1 MGIAG
6 GWYDVSCCIGRKTY
20 SRRNFIPGD
29 AFLAMQH
36 KVGYQI
42 AKRDVKE
49 AVYLALPGWF
59 MELALLLQN
68 NNVQVSIEKSK
79 NSAPPVLRYEI
90 ECLEERLKKR
100 RKN

>member
-1 MGIAG
+1 MMLAAVLAGKLILAGILFP
-6 GWYDVSCCIGRKTY
+6 VTL
-20 SRRNFIPGD
+20 
-29 AFLAMQH
+29 FLAMQH

-90 ECLEERLKKR
+90 ECLEERLKKTPE
-100 RKN
+100 KLAVSPF

>member
-1 MGIAG
+1 M
-6 GWYDVSCCIGRKTY
+6 
-20 SRRNFIPGD
+20 
-29 AFLAMQH
+29 
-36 KVGYQI
+36 
-42 AKRDVKE
+42 KE

-90 ECLEERLKKR
+90 ECLEERLKKNAGKTECIYR
-100 RKN
+100 ILQRI